1 MIAARSLRTEL
12 ASRDAHPTQIVREVR
27 LATTPSHACTFVQES
42 CSASVPEA
50 IFRRLRSRS
59 PHANRLSTI
68 CARRRPDRAPFDARP
83 NRTRPAIRGMFACLS
98 TLTRA
103 CRTAIASVHIF
114 RRPRTRS
121 PRDARLSAHTA
132 MPAFATPEMDAD
144 FRSQPMASGPLFVF
158 RSKAHGPARQ
168 LALPTGARSHLSM
181 LAPADTRAP
190 FSAPIFR
197 STFPPALMSSA
208 SVLILRPA
216 VHRKTSVREPLCVS
230 RRSRSIGTSVLTLA
244 LVFARVASSHLIRT
258 QSCDLVTAATAPQ
271 FFHARPHT
279 CLFRPCGLNEHTHC
293 ARSYSA
299 YCHRESLARSSRSEP
314 PCSSF
319 RAFRPDLRVY
329 GIASVF
335 A

>member
-1 MIAARSLRTEL
+1 MRT
-12 ASRDAHPTQIVREVR
+12 
-27 LATTPSHACTFVQES
+27 
-42 CSASVPEA
+42 
-50 IFRRLRSRS
+50 
-59 PHANRLSTI
+59 
-68 CARRRPDRAPFDARP
+68 RP
-83 NRTRPAIRGMFACLS
+83 NRARGPSCDGSLARLYFRTGELLRFRARGHLSTTPFTFAARKPPFDDLRAPATRPCTLRCPIEPHAAGDSRDVRVSFNAHPRMPHSDRIRAHLS
-98 TLTRA
+98 TPTYAFAARCTPFGAHRCTCVRRTHEWMLTSARN
-103 CRTAIASVHIF
+103 RWRQVGL
-114 RRPRTRS
+114 
-121 PRDARLSAHTA
+121 RLSI
-132 MPAFATPEMDAD
+132 EG
-144 FRSQPMASGPLFVF
+144 S
-158 RSKAHGPARQ
+158 GPARQ

-216 VHRKTSVREPLCVS
+216 VHRGTSVREPLCVS

-279 CLFRPCGLNEHTHC
+279 CSFRPCGPNEHTHC